1 MQPRSPWWLAMLALA
16 GVTLVGV
23 AAAAALIVILLVNSD
38 DSASNDPHGYVGIF
52 GVVGLV
58 VLLLPT
64 MLLVSAVS
72 DLRRRKKGGFIWGA
86 AGGLILTFLSTVL
99 ARPESLGLMLLG
111 LALVATGIAGRL
123 KTRHESTSAE

>member
-1 MQPRSPWWLAMLALA
+1 MQTRSSWWVAMLALS
-16 GVTLVGV
+16 GVTLMGI
-23 AAAAALIVILLVNSD
+23 AAAAVLIVLLLVSSD
-38 DSASNDPHGYVGIF
+38 DSAGSDPHGYVGIF

-86 AGGLILTFLSTVL
+86 AGGLILMFLATVL
-99 ARPESLGLMLLG
+99 ARPESLGLIALG
-111 LALVATGIAGRL
+111 LALVGTGILGRL